1 MNDSEKY
8 LLWSYDINQSMV
20 IKLFSFVIEWI
31 IQYSLKIW
39 ITLWIAKGPRP
50 RSKISLSFVSHN
62 QMIFMFIVQLW
73 RSSFT
78 WSFLFFL
85 VHELRACIFVSVWL
99 SLPCLCYH
107 SCWYCCYV
115 FAFFF
120 FTKQNTIRI
129 TNTNF
134 YESNLSSYRYHQSN
148 NTIREIEREKCA
160 NC

>member
-1 MNDSEKY
+1 MIDKSWMTRKNIC
-8 LLWSYDINQSMV
+8 YDINQSMV

-39 ITLWIAKGPRP
+39 ITLWIAKRPRP

-120 FTKQNTIRI
+120 FYETKYD
-129 TNTNF
+129 TN
-134 YESNLSSYRYHQSN
+134 YEYELLRVESFILSLSS
-148 NTIREIEREKCA
+148 IEQYNQRNWKRKMC
-160 NC
+160 